1 MRCCLR
7 LHEGKKELLLMDCVG
22 VTGKIKFCTAP
33 SLFEISEVPASI
45 PQEEIEEQ
53 LITDIEDRIM
63 RAQNV

>member
-1 MRCCLR
+1 
-7 LHEGKKELLLMDCVG
+7 MDCVG